1 MLDEKIILYNPDVQV
16 KIWLNFTQF
25 VLAKSFYRKSLLNFV
40 VVSVNCEK

>member
-25 VLAKSFYRKSLLNFV
+25 VLAQSFSGKSLL
-40 VVSVNCEK
+40 